1 MKKVLLTLSIALI
14 SLASCS
20 KDETTVPTVGEV
32 NETYI
37 DASSKTTWHYYNL
50 ASNKFIGAGENTK
63 AGNEEWF
70 ARTDWDLAI
79 NTYHIRTNSGVSSS
93 TNAKGGTYTLA
104 PTVTFASVLQ
114 LPAEAKFKQDREIEV
129 AGMGGKPSIY
139 LKSEDTVIYFKINE
153 ETGNVIMPPIYLA
166 TPVYIFR
173 TANGKEHYKV
183 QFTQYQNE
191 NKKSGHVKFNSASI
205 E

>member
-14 SLASCS
+14 AFVSCS
-20 KDETTVPTVGEV
+20 KDEASVPMVGEI

-50 ASNKFIGAGENTK
+50 ASNKFIGTGENTE
-63 AGNEEWF
+63 AGNKEWF

-79 NTYHIRTNSGVSSS
+79 STHHIRTNSGVSSS
-93 TNAKGGTYTLA
+93 TSAKGGTYTLA
-104 PTVTFASVLQ
+104 PTVTFASVLE

-129 AGMGGKPSIY
+129 AGMGSKPAVY
-139 LKSEDTVIYFKINE
+139 HKSEDTVIYFKIDE
-153 ETGNVIMPPIYLA
+153 ETGKVMMPPIYLA

-173 TANGKEHYKV
+173 TANGKEYYKV

-191 NKKSGHVKFNSASI
+191 NKISGHVKFNVASI